1 MKRNEYFILIACEES
16 QRVTKA
22 FHDLGFVNTFSCDIV
37 EPSGD
42 MPNFHIKD
50 DICNVLKDNGTY
62 GYTFKTLDGIY
73 HKVPRFDMMI
83 AFPPCTYLS
92 VVGSRYFTH
101 GTTESINKRWDN
113 RYKALNFVKRLYEY
127 VPIPFVAIEN
137 PVGYLNTHW
146 KKPSQIVHPYFFGDP
161 WTKRTCLWLRNLPL
175 LEKTNVVTPLFSWHD
190 MNNGSKNRSILAPH
204 FAQEMALQWGTF
216 LEQNERYNR
225 HLESRRNKE
234 T

>member
-1 MKRNEYFILIACEES
+1 MERNEYFILIACEES
-16 QRVTKA
+16 QRVTKE

-50 DICNVLKDNGTY
+50 NIWNVLKDNGTY

-92 VVGSRYFTH
+92 VVGNRSFTH
-101 GTTESINKRWDN
+101 GTTESINKRWEK
-113 RYKALNFVKRLYEY
+113 RYEAVNFVKHLYEY
-127 VPIPFVAIEN
+127 PIPFIAIEN

-146 KKPSQIVHPYFFGDP
+146 KKPSQIVHPYYFGDP
-161 WTKRTCLWLRNLPL
+161 WTKRTCLWLKNLPL
-175 LEKTNVVTPLFSWHD
+175 LQKVNVVTPIFSWHD
-190 MNNGSKNRSILAPH
+190 MHQGSKDRSILAPR
-204 FAQEMALQWGTF
+204 FAKEIAFQWGLF
-216 LEQNERYNR
+216 LEKHERYNK
-225 HLESRRNKE
+225 HLETRGIKWS
-234 T
+234 